1 MSDFLPDA
9 FVFDGQGSAATTS
22 SQTTNLALQ
31 DAQLPLGST
40 LLLACHQAFLKEF
53 ASLSPADQARSGID
67 INAFLAPRA
76 LIDVPPAFRANAVLA
91 NTNLYLIQLLRYLA
105 NVDPAS
111 FDAPPAADLIGFSTG
126 VFAAVVVATSTSI
139 PQLLVHAIETFRF
152 AFWLGYHAHLY
163 TSAALAEL
171 APTDP
176 APWSL
181 VLFGATRAEASDAV
195 SKFNAQRKTGPHVYL
210 TAITSDTC
218 VTVSGRPDAL
228 AAFTAS
234 AVLPS
239 CSSKPAAIHALY
251 HAPALLHTKAAV
263 LASLASRAVRM
274 PAYTDL
280 ARPLRSPITGEPVT
294 EDEAGAP
301 TLAEAIVDMTLLH
314 PVNFDTVARA
324 LHASASPS
332 RAFRV
337 ANIGPGTSLAR
348 SLARSLHGLEVS
360 VADWSST
367 TTSRASAAAFTTSV
381 KAAKFDDARQREPI
395 AVVGMAVN
403 LPGAKDADGLWSLLE
418 NGLNTVSE
426 IPQNRFSV
434 AQYNNAGGKRA
445 LKTKFG
451 NFMDA
456 PDAFDN
462 AFFRI
467 SPREARSMDPQQRV
481 LLQVAHHALES
492 AGYVPNGAPSEDPDT
507 FAAYVGVATN
517 DYVMN
522 LRNDVDVYYSTG
534 TLQAFLSGKLSYA
547 FGFSGP
553 SMVIDTACSSSI
565 IAIYQACRALTDGDC
580 NAAIAG
586 GVNVI
591 GSPDMYIGLDR
602 AHFLSP
608 TGQCK
613 PWDASADGYC
623 RSEGCGLFVLKRLSD
638 ALAENDNILG
648 VIRGIEVNQSAHAES
663 ITHPHVPTQVQ
674 LFHKLLAASGVPAQ
688 RVSVIEAHGTGT
700 QAGDPTELESI
711 RAVFS
716 VGRSTANPLHVTS
729 VKANIG
735 HAEAASG
742 AAGLAKLLLMLR
754 RRALPPVISL
764 KTLNPRIPDLALDH
778 TVIDTQMTEWRNEK
792 EGEPLMGLLNNFGA
806 AGSNGALIVE
816 EPPKPRAADPADAP
830 PAVILGFS
838 ADSEVA
844 AGQLRAALI
853 AQLEGAPH
861 DALALADV
869 AYSSTARRKLFRHR
883 VAVTGRSAAELLAN
897 LRDAQIAEVVPQKG
911 GERAKV
917 LFAFS
922 GQGGQY
928 VGMGAELYERVPFVR
943 KIVDRCH
950 AKLVE
955 WGLPGV
961 VDVIKKGGE
970 VDVESAEAFQAF
982 QSAVFVL
989 EHALASLWIEWGV
1002 KPDAVAGHSLGEYA
1016 ALVTAGVLKLDDAL
1030 RLVAVR
1036 ARLMTEKCERGTT
1049 GMLALRASAVQMA
1062 ETLEGNEKYSGLS
1075 IACYNSDADCV
1086 VGGPV
1091 DQLDLLQKQYK
1102 ESGHKCL
1109 RLNVQCAY
1117 HTRAMGP
1124 ILDDLRALG
1133 AQAHLAAPTL
1143 PVLANVHGV
1152 LVQPGDASVFTSE
1165 YFARHCGE
1173 SVRFEQGIQDLIGS
1187 PEFAT
1192 VAACIEIGPHPTT
1205 LPMLRCL
1212 QGRAGTPL
1220 LLPSL
1225 RKDASDFA
1233 VLCAALAGLYALPV
1247 ATDIAW
1253 RKVFNALAPTAHL
1266 VDLPLYPFADTRYW
1280 VTFEENAP
1288 QAAAGLAPILPKPR
1302 FSLLDSCVGMP
1313 SAEGVDGVF
1322 ETPFSQL
1329 ADLVEGHKVSG
1340 FALCPASVYHELA
1353 AAGAQLVLEQL
1364 ARMPADA
1371 VLDLAGIT
1379 YSNPLVYSPDVAR
1392 TVRTDITLNAPG
1404 EKYVG
1409 AFSISSYTTGGERQ
1423 PHCTGFFNVRGSSE
1437 RASKLALASTMVE
1450 RRRQA
1455 VLDSRGA
1462 ETFYTRTAYDLVF
1475 SRIVAYSPIFH
1486 SMKSITIQANGIDAY
1501 AVVQL
1506 PAAAP
1511 KGAYVIHPIFMDT
1524 LLHVAGFVINCN
1536 AGANEAFICSQVDKV
1551 IAVPELADMSATYGV
1566 YTTIGF
1572 MSDTLA
1578 VADAYAV
1585 RMDGAQGTVVAHMKR
1600 MRFRK
1605 LRLNGFKSLLSMAAG
1620 GAAHHTPAHSVPQ
1633 RKHGAPT
1640 AAQLSSPTKA
1650 RDLTADI
1657 IRLIS
1662 DTCGVPVA
1670 DVKLQARLSDL
1681 GIDSL
1686 MSIELAGRLQ
1696 TILPSVH
1703 VDSDALAEFHT
1714 VGDMVDDLKGKAG
1727 AATPHSDSSDTALE
1741 SDEESTDVPPE
1752 QDGAVSLDKI
1762 KEIISTILD
1771 VPVKSIAD
1779 DEDLERLGL
1788 DSLTAIEARHILQ
1801 TSLNVDISEDAFAS
1815 CKSVRELG
1823 NAISPPPTLKKPQAG
1838 AKVEKVQAVKPSA
1851 FGMDVNPARFQE
1863 SSTDAP
1869 PLFLIHDGSGI
1880 AHCYGKLSPVGRTLW
1895 GIHNPKLP
1903 TGEKWEGGVVE
1914 MGTYYAG
1921 LIKKVVGNKG
1931 CIVGG
1936 WSFGGVI
1943 AYEAARQLIA
1953 AGVPVKGLVLIDSPH
1968 PLTSSALPD
1977 SLIDAVIGGVSANNK
1992 LTPLIVT
1999 QMKNATRALVTYD
2012 PSSSPASKVA
2022 APRAVMLRSREGFPV
2037 PKQSEKIQSLE
2048 FLGDRAN
2055 PTQAVAEWESV
2066 LGSKVPVLDIP
2077 GNHFEVFERANV
2089 GAVSERLKEALAL
2102 FQ

>member
-1 MSDFLPDA
+1 
-9 FVFDGQGSAATTS
+9 
-22 SQTTNLALQ
+22 
-31 DAQLPLGST
+31 
-40 LLLACHQAFLKEF
+40 
-53 ASLSPADQARSGID
+53 
-67 INAFLAPRA
+67 
-76 LIDVPPAFRANAVLA
+76 
-91 NTNLYLIQLLRYLA
+91 
-105 NVDPAS
+105 
-111 FDAPPAADLIGFSTG
+111 
-126 VFAAVVVATSTSI
+126 
-139 PQLLVHAIETFRF
+139 
-152 AFWLGYHAHLY
+152 
-163 TSAALAEL
+163 
-171 APTDP
+171 
-176 APWSL
+176 
-181 VLFGATRAEASDAV
+181 
-195 SKFNAQRKTGPHVYL
+195 
-210 TAITSDTC
+210 
-218 VTVSGRPDAL
+218 
-228 AAFTAS
+228 
-234 AVLPS
+234 
-239 CSSKPAAIHALY
+239 
-251 HAPALLHTKAAV
+251 
-263 LASLASRAVRM
+263 
-274 PAYTDL
+274 
-280 ARPLRSPITGEPVT
+280 
-294 EDEAGAP
+294 
-301 TLAEAIVDMTLLH
+301 
-314 PVNFDTVARA
+314 
-324 LHASASPS
+324 
-332 RAFRV
+332 
-337 ANIGPGTSLAR
+337 
-348 SLARSLHGLEVS
+348 
-360 VADWSST
+360 
-367 TTSRASAAAFTTSV
+367 
-381 KAAKFDDARQREPI
+381 
-395 AVVGMAVN
+395 
-403 LPGAKDADGLWSLLE
+403 
-418 NGLNTVSE
+418 
-426 IPQNRFSV
+426 
-434 AQYNNAGGKRA
+434 
-445 LKTKFG
+445 
-451 NFMDA
+451 
-456 PDAFDN
+456 
-462 AFFRI
+462 
-467 SPREARSMDPQQRV
+467 
-481 LLQVAHHALES
+481 
-492 AGYVPNGAPSEDPDT
+492 
-507 FAAYVGVATN
+507 
-517 DYVMN
+517 
-522 LRNDVDVYYSTG
+522 
-534 TLQAFLSGKLSYA
+534 
-547 FGFSGP
+547 
-553 SMVIDTACSSSI
+553 
-565 IAIYQACRALTDGDC
+565 
-580 NAAIAG
+580 
-586 GVNVI
+586 
-591 GSPDMYIGLDR
+591 
-602 AHFLSP
+602 
-608 TGQCK
+608 
-613 PWDASADGYC
+613 
-623 RSEGCGLFVLKRLSD
+623 
-638 ALAENDNILG
+638 
-648 VIRGIEVNQSAHAES
+648 
-663 ITHPHVPTQVQ
+663 
-674 LFHKLLAASGVPAQ
+674 
-688 RVSVIEAHGTGT
+688 
-700 QAGDPTELESI
+700 
-711 RAVFS
+711 
-716 VGRSTANPLHVTS
+716 
-729 VKANIG
+729 
-735 HAEAASG
+735 
-742 AAGLAKLLLMLR
+742 
-754 RRALPPVISL
+754 
-764 KTLNPRIPDLALDH
+764 
-778 TVIDTQMTEWRNEK
+778 
-792 EGEPLMGLLNNFGA
+792 MGLLNNFGA

-816 EPPKPRAADPADAP
+816 EPRSPARRT
-830 PAVILGFS
+830 L
-838 ADSEVA
+838 EVA

-861 DALALADV
+861 EALALADV

-1030 RLVAVR
+1030 RLVACSPDGGD
-1036 ARLMTEKCERGTT
+1036 ARR
-1049 GMLALRASAVQMA
+1049 
-1062 ETLEGNEKYSGLS
+1062 NEKYSGLS

-1133 AQAHLAAPTL
+1133 AQARLAAPTL

-1152 LVQPGDASVFTSE
+1152 LVQPGDASIFTPE

-1173 SVRFEQGIQDLIGS
+1173 SVRFEQGIQDLIAS

-1192 VAACIEIGPHPTT
+1192 VSACIEIGPHPTT

-1247 ATDIAW
+1247 ANDIAW
-1253 RKVFNALAPTAHL
+1253 RKVFSALAPTAHL

-1280 VTFEENAP
+1280 VTFEETAP
-1288 QAAAGLAPILPKPR
+1288 QAAAALATTLPKPR

-1353 AAGAQLVLEQL
+1353 AAGAQLVLEHL
-1364 ARMPADA
+1364 ARIPEDA

-1379 YSNPLVYSPDVAR
+1379 YSNPLVYSPDVER

-1572 MSDTLA
+1572 MSDSLA

-1620 GAAHHTPAHSVPQ
+1620 GAAHHTPAHSAPQ
-1633 RKHGAPT
+1633 HKHGAPT

-1650 RDLTADI
+1650 RDLAADI

-1670 DVKLQARLSDL
+1670 DVKLQARLADL

-1815 CKSVRELG
+1815 CKSIRELG
-1823 NAISPPPTLKKPQAG
+1823 NAISPPPTLKKPQAS
-1838 AKVEKVQAVKPSA
+1838 AK
-1851 FGMDVNPARFQE
+1851 E

-1880 AHCYGKLSPVGRTLW
+1880 AHCYGKLSSIGRTLW

-1921 LIKKVVGNKG
+1921 LIKKVVGNQG

-1992 LTPLIVT
+1992 LTPLIIT
-1999 QMKNATRALVTYD
+1999 QMKNATRALVAYD
-2012 PSSSPASKVA
+2012 PSSSP
-2022 APRAVMLRSREGFPV
+2022 LR
-2037 PKQSEKIQSLE
+2037 SEKIQSLE